1 MAKIISMSLILISAA
16 LAIPSVSWAFRFS
29 PMVVEFAPSGSRST
43 QVLVIENPGDEK
55 LPVQIEAFARSTN
68 AKGEEVR
75 TKTEDFVIYP
85 EQVVL
90 LPKEKRNVRVSWS
103 GEIKDGKEKAYRLV
117 ASQLPVDFREKN
129 SDPKKTSV
137 NLKFLLQY
145 VASAYVVPE
154 GALPKVI
161 VKDVK
166 RTGARKV
173 AVTFANDGK
182 AHKVLLFKNL
192 KIKAG
197 ETVIADLT
205 TNKAVES
212 INLLAGDTATAE
224 VETTKDVP
232 ANQMLSATI
241 ELKDLEN

>member
-16 LAIPSVSWAFRFS
+16 LAFPSLSWAFRFS

-43 QVLVIENPGDEK
+43 QVLVIENPGDDK

-68 AKGEEVR
+68 PKGEEVR

-154 GALPKVI
+154 GALPKVVI
-161 VKDVK
+161 KDVK
-166 RTGARKV
+166 RIGARKV
-173 AVTFANDGK
+173 AVTFSNEGK

-192 KIKAG
+192 KVKAG
-197 ETVIADLT
+197 DTVLADLT

-212 INLLAGDTATAE
+212 INLLVGDTATAE
-224 VETTKDVP
+224 VETTRDVP
-232 ANQMLSATI
+232 ANTTLSATI
-241 ELKDLEN
+241 DLKDLEN